1 MLESMRNQAQSWLAK
16 LILGG
21 IALSFALWGVGDWL
35 LGSKDEP
42 VATVDDKPITT
53 TDFYLTY
60 ERQKNV
66 YRQMFGNQYSAELME
81 SIGLKNDTLQT
92 MINRHIMLD
101 TAANLGLT
109 APEQVVLSTV
119 RDNPAFQ
126 SASGFDP
133 QRYRILTRNLGFV
146 SPQDYEAD
154 LRLNIMVSAL
164 QRALAESARVSDAEV
179 RERYNHD
186 YEQRVL
192 AAIVIDP
199 ISLLDKIEIDSEQAK
214 AWYESHQERY
224 FSPLRIKINAVDISP
239 TDLAADIGIDEA
251 EVRKTYEERI
261 AEFSVPE
268 QRKARHILVK
278 SGPDAQQKIEAIRA
292 RLDAGEDFAA
302 VAGEASEDPGS
313 ATKGGDLGWVKQ
325 GDMVP
330 EFEQT
335 LFSLAKGDT
344 SDVIESQFG
353 HHIILLE
360 DIKAASNKPFAEVKD
375 LLKIRLLDARA
386 SEEAYALSQ
395 NLDEA
400 LGMED
405 SLKAAAESLNLK
417 LANIGPISMEEAIAE
432 PLLEDPQLRAKV
444 FAATPGQ
451 AVEIEE
457 SANGHFV
464 AYEVT
469 ERIEPEL
476 IPFAK
481 VAARAME
488 DARRDA
494 AEKQARE
501 IAEKIHLDNPGSPDK
516 LAQTL
521 GQAKYLSK
529 PVRRNGEGDTSTWL
543 TDELLQQAFATQAES
558 WVNRS
563 LNVPQGI
570 AVVRVEEIIPAS
582 EEEYANKRDEIRRT
596 VQQAKGAVRFNR
608 WMTSLRDRYDI
619 QTNNKVLERF

>member
-16 LILGG
+16 LILGA

-42 VATVDDKPITT
+42 VATVDGKPITA

-66 YRQMFGNQYSAELME
+66 YRQMFGNQYSADLIE

-92 MINRHIMLD
+92 MINRRIMLD
-101 TAANLGLT
+101 TAAQLKLT
-109 APEQVVLSTV
+109 VPEQVVLSTV

-126 SASGFDP
+126 SATGFDP

-146 SPQDYEAD
+146 SPQDYEED
-154 LRLNIMVSAL
+154 LRLNIMVDAM
-164 QRALAESARVSDAEV
+164 QRALTNSARVSDAEV

-192 AAIVIDP
+192 AAIIIDP
-199 ISLLDKIEIDSEQAK
+199 ISLLDEVKIDSEQAK

-224 FSPLRIKINAVDISP
+224 FSPLRIKINAVDIDP
-239 TDLAADIGIDEA
+239 TSLASDISIEEA
-251 EVRKTYEERI
+251 EVRKAYEDRI
-261 AEFSVPE
+261 AEFFIPE

-278 SGPDAQQKIEAIRA
+278 SGPDSQQKIEAIRA
-292 RLDAGEDFAA
+292 RLDAGEEFAS
-302 VAGEASEDPGS
+302 VASQTSEDPGS
-313 ATKGGDLGWVKQ
+313 AEKGGDLGWVKA

-330 EFEQT
+330 EFEQA
-335 LFSLAKGDT
+335 LFALAKGDT

-353 HHIILLE
+353 HHIILME
-360 DIKAASNKPFAEVKD
+360 DVKAASSQPFAEVKD
-375 LLKIRLLDARA
+375 LLKVRLLDAKGV
-386 SEEAYALSQ
+386 EEAYALSQ

-405 SLKAAAESLNLK
+405 SLKAAADSLNLK
-417 LANIGPISMEEAIAE
+417 LTNIGPISMDEAIAE
-432 PLLEDPQLRAKV
+432 SLLEDPQLRAKV
-444 FAATPGQ
+444 FAAAPGQ

-457 SANGHFV
+457 TANGHFI
-464 AYEVT
+464 AYEVV

-476 IPFAK
+476 MPFAK

-494 AEKQARE
+494 AEKRARE
-501 IAEKIHLDNPGSPDK
+501 LAEKIHLDNQGSPDK
-516 LAQTL
+516 LAQEL
-521 GQAKYLSK
+521 GQAKYISK
-529 PVRRNGEGDTSTWL
+529 PVRRNGDGDTSTWL
-543 TDELLQQAFATQAES
+543 TDEMLQRAFTTEAKS
-558 WVNRS
+558 WVDRS
-563 LNVPQGI
+563 LSVPQGI

-582 EEEYANKRDEIRRT
+582 EEEFVGKRDEIRQS

-619 QTNNKVLERF
+619 QTNTKVMERF